1 MLRPL
6 LYLVALITLA
16 GAKQTLTASTELD
29 ISSCPIT
36 IYGQRYEQAFV
47 NYTSQNLVICFKG
60 FYGSG
65 TKDDCILGPLP
76 DSKNAEFDQ
85 FQRIPLLETIV
96 QYNVPTIKTRMDCYL
111 SISYQ
116 HKGGYTT
123 LALIKFGPLSVLYV
137 YTPVE
142 GTVVVDIQV
151 DGTTAD
157 QVTVTNTP
165 SSRQTRGYLD
175 ISGCR
180 HSGAVYKPAT
190 EVNSPETCF
199 SLTCDEDLV
208 LKTSSCGPMD
218 RCLGN
223 GSCIPAALY
232 DSIFNPKLDLVCTV
246 TGPALIDFHG
256 LLTSVRDRCTYS
268 LLSLPSAPDFQVLA
282 NFQERHRKDVSFLDS
297 VTLRLDGPGV
307 QIHLKQG
314 GRVQVNDAPLSL
326 STSAQMV
333 HGVELSKDL
342 TGVTARVSVS
352 NFTIYVFFDGY
363 TMQIHLQGPVGSA
376 LHGLCEN
383 SSRSLADLRVP
394 ESNPD
399 SCLIQYND
407 TEESMINCTKM
418 TEHCNLLKKEPFASC
433 DINPEPYIT
442 ACTTTLCSYPD
453 RDALKCQFLEAYART
468 CKLQRNATLVDWR
481 SKAKC
486 LYPQAFCQDR
496 TCSDHEFC
504 GEKSVG
510 GDNRCFCRAIFASKY
525 RDQNALGDPTV
536 CNQTSGSLTLVNC
549 LLEDEGLDYIALHLK
564 DPTCRGHMDEETHL
578 VTFSFS
584 DINRCGT
591 EVMSSNNQI
600 IYQNTISNHNS
611 SSSIITRKD
620 QVFIDFSCVYMKE
633 AMKAF
638 KVRSRCVTD
647 CGTNDASSIIKVST
661 SGVWNYTLTMKAYTD
676 AARTRPVDSNTEVR
690 LDEKIWVELKTE
702 GLDGDLISVVTESCW
717 ATNQESETGSLRYDL
732 IKNGCANPAD
742 PTVTVEGNGEGTSS
756 YFSFNMFQFSGKSG
770 NIYLHCKLQ
779 LCIKQ
784 GNSCIPKCNGARTR
798 RSIRSRYEA
807 SALISMVWT
816 N

>member
-96 QYNVPTIKTRMDCYL
+96 QYN
-111 SISYQ
+111 
-116 HKGGYTT
+116 
-123 LALIKFGPLSVLYV
+123 FGPLSVLY
-137 YTPVE
+137 
-142 GTVVVDIQV
+142 VVDIQV

-208 LKTSSCGPMD
+208 LKTSSC
-218 RCLGN
+218 
-223 GSCIPAALY
+223 AALY

-486 LYPQAFCQDR
+486 SFCQDR

-638 KVRSRCVTD
+638 KVRSRF
-647 CGTNDASSIIKVST
+647 ST